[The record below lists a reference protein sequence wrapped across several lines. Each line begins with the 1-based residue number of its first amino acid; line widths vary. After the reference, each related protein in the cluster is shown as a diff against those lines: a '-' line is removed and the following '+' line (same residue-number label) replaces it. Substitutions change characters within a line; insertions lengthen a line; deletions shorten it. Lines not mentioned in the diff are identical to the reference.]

1 MLGGWCVRDTS
12 LLCTVHPLSF
22 KHSDHCV
29 RVDPSTSPYH
39 CPALAPV
46 WRVTCFFFG
55 GPACLRFLSA
65 AGSLWEAL
73 WASCDIRIVH
83 QKVAKDALNLVF
95 TGAVAVL
102 WPIPSH
108 SKKKWATKNILIC
121 MLHCVERYWVRYC
134 SVWVHCMWVY
144 ETPVTRTVCPWHVQ
158 EQLLHGVMCESEE
171 GSIFRENLH
180 CQFSISRRVTFQGN
194 WLYISYWQKTTKH

>member
-1 MLGGWCVRDTS
+1 MHMYTWSHLWGVVCTRMCSPKKKKKNVLRGMLGGWCVRDTS

-46 WRVTCFFFG
+46 WRVTWFFFG

-108 SKKKWATKNILIC
+108 SKIN
-121 MLHCVERYWVRYC
+121 
-134 SVWVHCMWVY
+134 
-144 ETPVTRTVCPWHVQ
+144 
-158 EQLLHGVMCESEE
+158 EQ
-171 GSIFRENLH
+171 
-180 CQFSISRRVTFQGN
+180 
-194 WLYISYWQKTTKH
+194 QKTF